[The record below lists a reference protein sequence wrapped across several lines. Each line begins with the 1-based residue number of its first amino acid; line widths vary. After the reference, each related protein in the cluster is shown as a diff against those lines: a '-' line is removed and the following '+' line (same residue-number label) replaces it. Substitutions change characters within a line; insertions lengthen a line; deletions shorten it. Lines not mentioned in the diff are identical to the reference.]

1 VADDIERTLKGIEA
15 LFAQTAGEMIC
26 ATRRPLTTL
35 YSGPCRFP
43 RLPRVLG

>member
-1 VADDIERTLKGIEA
+1 MADDIEQTLTGIET

-26 ATRRPLTTL
+26 ATRRPLTAL

-43 RLPRVLG
+43 RSPRALG